1 MLARR
6 LHQKNINGNIENK
19 INTEHVSKHN
29 ITNYSDS
36 KTEKQVSYKGMNTT
50 KPDDK
55 IKKQTFYK
63 NVDTDEPDD
72 KIGKQA
78 FYKDVDTNEFIVEN
92 NPTYP
97 MERSR
102 SNQTY
107 PMERSLSNQT
117 YPMERSRSN
126 PTYPMERSRSNPTYP
141 DDIKISDIFEPII
154 NMNNDIASKFDIDK
168 IKSND
173 IYVGFSKNKKKF
185 IFKDEYDKYMGS
197 FNINNL
203 IKYFGSVYDTN
214 DQFITNV
221 NDIDYQNGIQI
232 IEKFIG
238 KVNYNKQLRVADIV
252 IFSPTESPF
261 MGNIKMLMI
270 LNDLLYEFENNKLQN
285 ELSNVNI
292 KIRPKIERIIKQFI
306 YTLHNNTIR
315 IISIVSNSIKD
326 SNIAIKSNLINN
338 SIKLMYRITNFV
350 QDQMKIVMDKN
361 KNIEEMQMI
370 SLKLNKLVITKYDN
384 ILNEINKQKKYILAK
399 PKYYLSGGGEDSEDS
414 DNSRITTISSSESSE
429 TSDEINIDSI
439 LSDNDI
445 HKIYK

>member
-6 LHQKNINGNIENK
+6 PHRKNINGNIENK

-36 KTEKQVSYKGMNTT
+36 KIEKQASYKEMNIDEF
-50 KPDDK
+50 DDK
-55 IKKQTFYK
+55 IKKQVFYK
-63 NVDTDEPDD
+63 DVDTDESDD

-78 FYKDVDTNEFIVEN
+78 FYKDVDTNELLVEN

-102 SNQTY
+102 LRKS
-107 PMERSLSNQT
+107 EDFRAVEKLLK
-117 YPMERSRSN
+117 SN
-126 PTYPMERSRSNPTYP
+126 PTYPMEGSRSKPTYP

-154 NMNNDIASKFDIDK
+154 NMNNDMASKFDIDK

-173 IYVGFSKNKKKF
+173 IYVGFSKNKNKF

-315 IISIVSNSIKD
+315 IISIVSNFVKD

-350 QDQMKIVMDKN
+350 QDQMKIVMNKN

-370 SLKLNKLVITKYDN
+370 SLKLNKLVISKYDN

-399 PKYYLSGGGEDSEDS
+399 PKYYLSGGGDNKDSEYS

-429 TSDEINIDSI
+429 TSDERNIDSI

-445 HKIYK
+445 HEIYE

>member
-6 LHQKNINGNIENK
+6 PHQKNINGNIENK
-19 INTEHVSKHN
+19 INTKNELNNS
-29 ITNYSDS
+29 ITNYYDN
-36 KTEKQVSYKGMNTT
+36 KTEKQTSYKEVDKEVNI
-50 KPDDK
+50 DDK
-55 IKKQTFYK
+55 IKKQAFYK
-63 NVDTDEPDD
+63 EVDTDESDD

-78 FYKDVDTNEFIVEN
+78 FYKEVDTDEIPVEK
-92 NPTYP
+92 
-97 MERSR
+97 
-102 SNQTY
+102 
-107 PMERSLSNQT
+107 LLK
-117 YPMERSRSN
+117 SN
-126 PTYPMERSRSNPTYP
+126 PTYPMEGSRIRKSLDFRAVEKLLKSNPTYP
-141 DDIKISDIFEPII
+141 DDINISDIFEPII
-154 NMNNDIASKFDIDK
+154 NTNNNMASKFDIDK

-173 IYVGFSKNKKKF
+173 IYVGFSKNKNKF
-185 IFKDEYDKYMGS
+185 IFKDEYDKYIGS
-197 FNINNL
+197 FNVNNL
-203 IKYFGSVYDTN
+203 IKYFGSIYDTN

-238 KVNYNKQLRVADIV
+238 KVNYNKQLRVADII

-270 LNDLLYEFENNKLQN
+270 LNDLLYEFENNKLHN
-285 ELSNVNI
+285 ELSNVNV

-315 IISIVSNSIKD
+315 IISVVSNSVKD

-350 QDQMKIVMDKN
+350 QDQIKIVMDKN

-370 SLKLNKLVITKYDN
+370 SLKLNKLIISKYDN

-399 PKYYLSGGGEDSEDS
+399 PKYYLEGGRGDNGSSEES
-414 DNSRITTISSSESSE
+414 YNSRITTISSSESSE
-429 TSDEINIDSI
+429 TSDERNMDSI
-439 LSDNDI
+439 VSINDI
-445 HKIYK
+445 HEIYE